1 MPLTKHTVIRRSLGR
16 PNWCSANTPH
26 VRLELIIQSG
36 EARRRATA
44 SSALTA
50 MDQNPSVI
58 SARALVRKL
67 AIQKAAKLSGLRA
80 YEIWQAM
87 QLLSTNGSLANLSDA
102 VVQLALDFN
111 QAPAAWKVIADKA
124 LEYEHLTVDRKP

>member
-1 MPLTKHTVIRRSLGR
+1 
-16 PNWCSANTPH
+16 
-26 VRLELIIQSG
+26 
-36 EARRRATA
+36 
-44 SSALTA
+44 

-111 QAPAAWKVIADKA
+111 QAPAAWKVVADKA
-124 LEYEHLTVDRKP
+124 LEYKHLTADQKP